1 MARPDPNPREVY
13 LKPGEMFLAREPTTI
28 RTILGSCV
36 GVTFWCAR
44 LRVGALCHS
53 MLPRCP
59 RPAHGA
65 ETTPEIGFRYVD
77 FCVREIARQFD
88 RLGAARHEV
97 QVKVFGGADVLF
109 VDEAAARPSVGRLN
123 YETAIEVL
131 REEGFAVSASSLGE
145 TFGRKIRFDTGS
157 GEVMLLRLT

>member
-1 MARPDPNPREVY
+1 MAEPRAQLPEVY

-44 LRVGALCHS
+44 LGVGALCHS

-59 RPAHGA
+59 QPAVGG
-65 ETTPEIGFRYVD
+65 EMSLEVGYRYVD
-77 FCVREIARQFD
+77 FCIREIARQLD
-88 RLGAARHEV
+88 SLGAARHEI

-109 VDEAAARPSVGRLN
+109 VAEAAARPSVGRQN
-123 YETAIEVL
+123 YETAMEVL
-131 REEGFAVSASSLGE
+131 HDEGFAVSASSLGE
-145 TFGRKIRFDTGS
+145 TFGRKIRFNTGS
-157 GEVMLLRLT
+157 GEVLLLRLT